1 MPFGNWLR
9 GPLRDVL
16 EDTLSV
22 DSTRQRGLLDPAAV
36 SAVRNEFLND
46 SGPWYKP
53 WLLMMV
59 ELWSREVL
67 DKSAELKTCSAINTS
82 NGAAAAFGVNRT

>member
-1 MPFGNWLR
+1 MPFGDWLR

-36 SAVRNEFLND
+36 TAVRNEFLND

-67 DKSAELKTCSAINTS
+67 DKSAEMKICSATS
-82 NGAAAAFGVNRT
+82 RSNCAAAAFGDDRT